1 MSLRDYEHHKFA
13 IAEILRA
20 ASNIAP
26 TEDYALRERLRDLFA
41 RLAED
46 RFNLVVVGRFN
57 RGKTSIM
64 NSILGSDRLPVGV
77 IPLTSVITTVSYGT
91 TEQVVLR
98 FNRSNLTT
106 DIPIDA
112 LPQYVTQEGNPG
124 NVRGIK
130 IAEVK
135 LRAEVLRRGFY
146 FVDTPGL
153 GSAIAENTRTT
164 EAFLPEADAFLL
176 VTSYESPLTEE
187 EIRFLQSVL
196 PSARRI
202 FVILNKHDTVTFE
215 QREKLVGFVRDQL
228 QGIFGQ
234 AAPRLFSVS
243 ANEGLSAK
251 QLEDIPRL
259 SASGIPALEEA
270 LVGFLL
276 SEKRDQ
282 FLQQMCRRS
291 ANVIRTLSPS
301 SEAMDLARQ
310 IGTLLERLTYTDRS
324 NVAPEGTAPTQAGP
338 PSLQQLNPCEICSH
352 VNDALW
358 DFECQYQYQI
368 SVDHQAQ
375 RDLVATG
382 GLCSFHTWQYHT
394 IASPYGIC
402 TAYPKLLDHL
412 AGWLRTAA
420 FNLLQNEVPATLA
433 LPTAISK
440 HCVLC
445 DLRARAESEAISRLA
460 LRFSKQGVQT
470 LNSLSAI
477 CMPHMVILTR
487 ALENSDH
494 VRMLMKHQ
502 AALLERV
509 SEDMRRYTLKH
520 DAARRFLET
529 KEEAIAAERALL
541 LIAGHRNVTASSSNR
556 ATDHSTNS
564 NNGDASGS
572 HAGKVMHAL
581 WSTTE

>member
-1 MSLRDYEHHKFA
+1 MSLRNYEQDKFA

-20 ASNIAP
+20 TSNIAP
-26 TEDYALRERLRDLFA
+26 SEDQGLRERLHDLFV

-64 NSILGSDRLPVGV
+64 NSILGSDRLPVGIV
-77 IPLTSVITTVSYGT
+77 PLTSVITTVSYGT

-98 FNRSNLTT
+98 FNRTHLTS

-124 NVRGIK
+124 NARDIK
-130 IAEVK
+130 MAEVK

-153 GSAIAENTRTT
+153 GSAIVKNTLTT

-176 VTSYESPLTEE
+176 VTSYDSPLTEE
-187 EIRFLQSVL
+187 EIRFLQSVSA
-196 PSARRI
+196 SARRI
-202 FVILNKHDTVTFE
+202 FIVLNKQDTVTSE
-215 QREKLVGFVRDQL
+215 QREMVLSYVREQL

-234 AAPRLFSVS
+234 APPRLFSVS
-243 ANEGLSAK
+243 ASEGLSAK
-251 QLEDIPRL
+251 QSQDFPRL

-270 LVGFLL
+270 LVDFLL

-301 SEAMDLARQ
+301 TETIGLARE
-310 IGTLLERLTYTDRS
+310 IGALLERLTYRDRS
-324 NVAPEGTAPTQAGP
+324 NAIPDGLASMQARPPT
-338 PSLQQLNPCEICSH
+338 LQQLNPCEICSH

-358 DFECQYQYQI
+358 DFECQYQHEI
-368 SVDHQAQ
+368 SVSPHAQ
-375 RDLVATG
+375 RHLVASG
-382 GLCSFHTWQYHT
+382 GLCSFHTWQYHAV
-394 IASPYGIC
+394 ASSYGIC
-402 TAYPKLLDHL
+402 TAYPTLLDHL
-412 AGWLRTAA
+412 VGWFRAAAGNSQQNKEGTR
-420 FNLLQNEVPATLA
+420 LQP
-433 LPTAISK
+433 PTAIPGR
-440 HCVLC
+440 CVLC
-445 DLRARAESEAISRLA
+445 NLRTRAETEAISRLA
-460 LRFSKQGVQT
+460 LRFSKQGAQT

-477 CMPHMVILTR
+477 CVPHVAMLAA
-487 ALENSDH
+487 ALQNPEH
-494 VRMLMKHQ
+494 VHKLMNHQ

-509 SEDMRRYTLKH
+509 SEDMRRYTLKR
-520 DAARRFLET
+520 DATRRFLET

-541 LIAGHRNVTASSSNR
+541 LVAGHRNVTACDPSRVADRS
-556 ATDHSTNS
+556 A
-564 NNGDASGS
+564 
-572 HAGKVMHAL
+572 
-581 WSTTE
+581 